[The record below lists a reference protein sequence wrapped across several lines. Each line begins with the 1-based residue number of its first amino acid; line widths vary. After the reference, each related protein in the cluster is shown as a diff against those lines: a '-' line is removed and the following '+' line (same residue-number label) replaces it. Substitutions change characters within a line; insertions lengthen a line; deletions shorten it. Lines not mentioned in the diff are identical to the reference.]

1 MDCEKMCMQE
11 EKNICFKNTAE
22 NKLWLRCD
30 ARACVCMWC
39 ATSFFFRVLLLVTDG
54 RYSKWLW
61 MYARACVCMSVCP
74 EEREKTKLERCTS
87 PNARCA
93 STHISFFL
101 LYLLLQY
108 LSCASVLPCHSLQVK
123 YIVILIFFYDDT
135 NLMDAI
141 KCSASKWFGNS
152 ATEISGER
160 RETRERVRDQL
171 ALS

>member
-1 MDCEKMCMQE
+1 MTCLMDCEKMCMQE

-87 PNARCA
+87 SNARCA
-93 STHISFFL
+93 STHISFF
-101 LYLLLQY
+101 
-108 LSCASVLPCHSLQVK
+108 C
-123 YIVILIFFYDDT
+123 YICCFNIY
-135 NLMDAI
+135 
-141 KCSASKWFGNS
+141 
-152 ATEISGER
+152 
-160 RETRERVRDQL
+160 L
-171 ALS
+171 ALASYHAIRFRSNILLFSYFLWRYYFDGCNQMFCFKVVWKFSNRN